1 MCATAKF
8 GQSDA
13 IGFDQARTGLI
24 GLFKELAHAGIA
36 PCRLEIN
43 LDDRFGRG
51 FEAHADGV
59 KAE

>member
-13 IGFDQARTGLI
+13 IGLDQAGTGLV
-24 GLFKELAHAGIA
+24 GFFQELAHARIA
-36 PCRLEIN
+36 PRWLEIN
-43 LDDRFGRG
+43 FDDGFGRG
-51 FEAHADGV
+51 FQTHTNGV